1 MRFFNAYRV
10 VNRTAVSPVN
20 QTSLLVAGA
29 SRLGLP
35 VSTTHVAVGALFG
48 IGLINGTARARTIL
62 TILTAWVT
70 TLPISAA
77 LAAATYLF
85 LWPLL

>member
-1 MRFFNAYRV
+1 
-10 VNRTAVSPVN
+10 VS

-70 TLPISAA
+70 SLPISAA
-77 LAAATYLF
+77 LCAS
-85 LWPLL
+85 

>member
-62 TILTAWVT
+62 TIADGLGHDPTHQ
-70 TLPISAA
+70 AA
-77 LAAATYLF
+77 LFAS
-85 LWPLL
+85 